1 MTRTGIGRQRAAAR
15 VAWLLAVVLLALA
28 VAGGAP
34 AVPGVGAGEARLEQ
48 CDVAAPRRAA
58 VAWTVRAI
66 AAHGADGG
74 VVDAAP
80 RPRPRARDVH
90 RRGLP
95 PARAPT
101 C

>member
-1 MTRTGIGRQRAAAR
+1 MTPAGIGPQRAGAR
-15 VAWLLAVVLLALA
+15 MAWLLAVVLLALA

-34 AVPGVGAGEARLEQ
+34 AVPGVDAGEARLEQ
-48 CDVAAPRRAA
+48 CDVAPPRRAA
-58 VAWTVRAI
+58 VAATVRAV
-66 AAHGADGG
+66 AATGADG
-74 VVDAAP
+74 VAAP
-80 RPRPRARDVH
+80 RPRPRVRDVQ

>member
-1 MTRTGIGRQRAAAR
+1 
-15 VAWLLAVVLLALA
+15 VPA
-28 VAGGAP
+28 VAG
-34 AVPGVGAGEARLEQ
+34 GEARLEQ
-48 CDVAAPRRAA
+48 CDAAPARAGALAAAAAGDAALPAVAA
-58 VAWTVRAI
+58 
-66 AAHGADGG
+66 GL
-74 VVDAAP
+74 P

>member
-1 MTRTGIGRQRAAAR
+1 MTSAGRGPQRAAAR
-15 VAWLLAVVLLALA
+15 MAWLAAAVLLALA
-28 VAGGAP
+28 LAGGAP
-34 AVPGVGAGEARLEQ
+34 AVPAVAGGEARLEQ
-48 CDVAAPRRAA
+48 CDAAPARAGALAAAAAGDAALPAVAA
-58 VAWTVRAI
+58 
-66 AAHGADGG
+66 GL
-74 VVDAAP
+74 P

>member
-1 MTRTGIGRQRAAAR
+1 MTAACRGPQRAAAR
-15 VAWLLAVVLLALA
+15 MTWLLAVVLLALA

-48 CDVAAPRRAA
+48 CDVAPPRRAA
-58 VAWTVRAI
+58 VAATVRAI
-66 AAHGADGG
+66 AATGADG
-74 VVDAAP
+74 VLDAAP
-80 RPRPRARDVH
+80 RPRPRVRDAQ

>member
-1 MTRTGIGRQRAAAR
+1 MTLAGIGPQRAAAR
-15 VAWLLAVVLLALA
+15 MAWLLAVVLLALA

-58 VAWTVRAI
+58 VAATVRAV
-66 AAHGADGG
+66 AAPGADG
-74 VVDAAP
+74 VVDAVP
-80 RPRPRARDVH
+80 RPRPRARDVQC
-90 RRGLP
+90 RGLP

>member
-1 MTRTGIGRQRAAAR
+1 VTLAGIGPQRAGVR
-15 VAWLLAVVLLALA
+15 MAWLLAVVLLALA

-48 CDVAAPRRAA
+48 CDVASPRRAA
-58 VAWTVRAI
+58 VAATVRAV
-66 AAHGADGG
+66 AATGADG
-74 VVDAAP
+74 VVAAP
-80 RPRPRARDVH
+80 RPRPRVRDVQ

>member
-1 MTRTGIGRQRAAAR
+1 MTAAGRGPQRAAAR
-15 VAWLLAVVLLALA
+15 MAWLAAAVLLALA
-28 VAGGAP
+28 LAGGAP
-34 AVPGVGAGEARLEQ
+34 AVPGVAGGEARLEQ
-48 CDVAAPRRAA
+48 CDAAPARAG
-58 VAWTVRAI
+58 AI
-66 AAHGADGG
+66 AATLAG
-74 VVDAAP
+74 DAALPAGAVAAALP